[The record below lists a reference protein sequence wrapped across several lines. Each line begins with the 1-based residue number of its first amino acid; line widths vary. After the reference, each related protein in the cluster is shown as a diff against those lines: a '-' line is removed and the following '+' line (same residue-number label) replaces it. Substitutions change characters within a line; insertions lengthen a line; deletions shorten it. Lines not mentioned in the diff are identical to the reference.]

1 MQTHSFIL
9 FLTMAFHLRNSMHF
23 LSLIFLR
30 LFLAETLNVTKAS
43 VIDGNRLLLPVR
55 QKQRINLGLLN
66 LGIEREG

>member
-1 MQTHSFIL
+1 
-9 FLTMAFHLRNSMHF
+9 MHF